1 MDNTPQAYATP
12 PLLQKKTAQRNH
24 DPFVIPASLQQ
35 YADEPLYILIA
46 LWCRQQNDWV
56 SRMTISE
63 VFGITDRRASFQMSY
78 ISRHKKRV
86 DSEIRVIRS
95 DNSQRFYHEIR
106 VTGVVLSGDTVRAV
120 PVQPKKGPLKR
131 SRVGNATPELRNML
145 HSLMNS
151 RRVCED

>member
-56 SRMTISE
+56 SRMVISE

-95 DNSQRFYHEIR
+95 DNAQRFYHEIR

>member
-56 SRMTISE
+56 SRMAISE

-145 HSLMNS
+145 HSLMSS

>member
-1 MDNTPQAYATP
+1 
-12 PLLQKKTAQRNH
+12 
-24 DPFVIPASLQQ
+24 
-35 YADEPLYILIA
+35 
-46 LWCRQQNDWV
+46 
-56 SRMTISE
+56 
-63 VFGITDRRASFQMSY
+63 ITDRRASFQMSY

-86 DSEIRVIRS
+86 DCEIRVIRT

-145 HSLMNS
+145 HSLMSS